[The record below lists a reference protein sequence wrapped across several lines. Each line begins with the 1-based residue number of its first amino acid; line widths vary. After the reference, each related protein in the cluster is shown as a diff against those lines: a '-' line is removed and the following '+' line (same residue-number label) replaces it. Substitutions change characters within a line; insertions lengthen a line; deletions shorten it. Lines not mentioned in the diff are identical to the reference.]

1 MPEDEP
7 AAADGLLSRR
17 SANSNS
23 GPEVEDTLAHLGG
36 SRAVLRKICGQ
47 LVGCMVIVFVVDV
60 VFSYALGV
68 PFDKFTLVAIA
79 KVFGG
84 VVCIGCVRL
93 HRPEM
98 NVVSYAIFCAAVF
111 GAITGSWHG
120 AFGGALGAVVGGR
133 CGQPIEPT
141 TELTDV
147 NLDTPPLT
155 PPDHSQYGEPPAYAA
170 VQTEEDTPLQKV

>member
-7 AAADGLLSRR
+7 AASDALLDRR
-17 SANSNS
+17 LANSNS

-36 SRAVLRKICGQ
+36 SRAVLFKICGQ
-47 LVGCMVIVFVVDV
+47 LVGCTAIVFVVDV
-60 VFSYALGV
+60 VLWTLG
-68 PFDKFTLVAIA
+68 DIA
-79 KVFGG
+79 KAFGG
-84 VVCIGCVRL
+84 VGVWVRILVCIGRM
-93 HRPEM
+93 RQYREM
-98 NVVSYAIFCAAVF
+98 EQRSFPV
-111 GAITGSWHG
+111 
-120 AFGGALGAVVGGR
+120 GALGAVVGGR

-155 PPDHSQYGEPPAYAA
+155 PPDHPQYGEPPEYAA